1 MESVRRKKNAAL
13 ICTHKR
19 GAALALFPCDEGG
32 LEQSLLSARKQLS
45 KFSTRLPHTIQLQ
58 LTGAQADFFH
68 DREDGFFYA
77 TCAGLTA
84 ENLAE
89 LYRFA
94 LASLACHDAT
104 VDVLGVVEGPGSFT
118 GLRLGCAF
126 VNGLKI
132 GRNRDL
138 FAIGGL
144 LPADVRERCSSL
156 AEQCRPAFF
165 APESLETDDP
175 FAVPAAF
182 ADLLAHLDN
191 WHRGSARSV
200 AVAEPAYGREPT
212 PVIKL
217 KQHMGAP

>member
-1 MESVRRKKNAAL
+1 MENVCRKKNAAL

-19 GAALALFPCDEGG
+19 GAALALFPNDDGG
-32 LEQSLLSARKQLS
+32 LKESLFAAQGHLSQLSAS
-45 KFSTRLPHTIQLQ
+45 LPHTTQLQ
-58 LTGAQADFFH
+58 LTGAMAEFLH
-68 DREDGFFYA
+68 HREGGFFYA

-94 LASLACHDAT
+94 LASLECHDAA

-138 FAIGGL
+138 YAIGGL
-144 LPADVRERCSSL
+144 HPAEVRQRCSSL
-156 AEQCRPAFF
+156 AAECRPAFF
-165 APESLETDDP
+165 SAESAEADDP

-182 ADLLAHLDN
+182 ADLLAHLEN
-191 WHRGSARSV
+191 WQRGSARSV
-200 AVAEPAYGREPT
+200 AVAEPAYGRDPT

>member
-1 MESVRRKKNAAL
+1 MESVCRKKAAAL

-19 GAALALFPCDEGG
+19 GAALAVFPNDESELKESIQAA
-32 LEQSLLSARKQLS
+32 LESLSHLSAS
-45 KFSTRLPHTIQLQ
+45 LPHTTQLQ
-58 LTGAQADFFH
+58 LTGAQADFLH
-68 DREDGFFYA
+68 NREGGFFYA

-94 LASLACHDAT
+94 LSSLARDDAA

-118 GLRLGCAF
+118 GLRLGCSF

-132 GRNRDL
+132 GRKREL

-144 LPADVRERCSSL
+144 HPAEVRARCSSL
-156 AEQCRPAFF
+156 AAECRPAFF
-165 APESLETDDP
+165 AAESSEADDP

-182 ADLLAHLDN
+182 ADLLAHLEN

-217 KQHMGAP
+217 RQHMGAP